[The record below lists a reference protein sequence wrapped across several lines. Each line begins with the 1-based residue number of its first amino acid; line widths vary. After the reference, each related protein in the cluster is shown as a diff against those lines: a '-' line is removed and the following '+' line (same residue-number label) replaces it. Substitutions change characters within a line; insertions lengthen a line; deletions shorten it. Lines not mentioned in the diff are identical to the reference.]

1 MQRFTDDFEKREYL
15 GREALKELQL
25 QHPDLF
31 KYQITFTTEK
41 YSEYDAMYIIL
52 DDNQQITKRVWI
64 ELKIRDT
71 DYDDGYILET
81 KKLNSLIKKRKSL
94 FLNENEVVFLYIN
107 FTPTKTIIWNVT
119 NLEIETKTLKANKA
133 TSDSRTN
140 KINKSVL
147 YLTQDTG
154 RTLDYILNDKHLLTK
169 YDTNYLL
176 PKVKAEIKKRPGLE
190 DILFM

>member
-1 MQRFTDDFEKREYL
+1 MQRFTDDFERREYL

-25 QHPDLF
+25 QHTNLF
-31 KYQITFTTEK
+31 KYQLHFNNDK
-41 YSEYDAMYIIL
+41 YGEYDAYYIII
-52 DDNQQITKRVWI
+52 DENQQITKRVWI
-64 ELKIRDT
+64 EIKIRDE
-71 DYDDGYILET
+71 DYDEYILET

-94 FLNENEVVFLYIN
+94 YLLENEVKFLYIN

-119 NLEIETKTLKANKA
+119 DIDTEGKTLKANKA

-140 KINKSVL
+140 KINKQVI
-147 YLTQDTG
+147 YLEPSTG
-154 RTLDYILNDKHLLTK
+154 RVLNYIINEQHLLTK